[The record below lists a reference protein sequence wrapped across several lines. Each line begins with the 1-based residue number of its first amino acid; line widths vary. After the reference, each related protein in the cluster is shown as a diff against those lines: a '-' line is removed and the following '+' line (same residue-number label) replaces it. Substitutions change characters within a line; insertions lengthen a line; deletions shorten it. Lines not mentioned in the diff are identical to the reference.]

1 MKCLSSSCGYAC
13 HTSGHAHHPTKGPVD
28 FVGWCCGRC
37 RLSDDY
43 THGPCCEQIRW
54 ASNLRELNEEVKRR
68 QQLTPAQRHHEV
80 TEAMM
85 RGQLRQAIDDEI
97 SMEVEANVE
106 EGIGNDSQKVAKV
119 EEGIDRLNDSQKK
132 KQKMQ
137 TNKGQGAMAKVKEG
151 TFERD

>member
-85 RGQLRQAIDDEI
+85 RGQLRQAMMRGHRSDDEGPT

-137 TNKGQGAMAKVKEG
+137 TNK
-151 TFERD
+151 